1 MEAPS
6 KRVKLDIGP
15 DEWDSLKMLSGF
27 NNMHATEALP
37 DVLPIGQNSP
47 QLVAHGLYAEQLS
60 GTAFT
65 CPRSTNQRTWAYRI
79 APSVAQG
86 NARRRLTAYYEQV
99 APEKLASIDEP
110 LRKCAKMRHFEE
122 IACHKKL
129 YGRLEKKYGVEVKML
144 EREAPTSKPDEPAE
158 L

>member
-1 MEAPS
+1 MIA
-6 KRVKLDIGP
+6 
-15 DEWDSLKMLSGF
+15 MLF
-27 NNMHATEALP
+27 
-37 DVLPIGQNSP
+37 
-47 QLVAHGLYAEQLS
+47 VAFFCDLS
-60 GTAFT
+60 T
-65 CPRSTNQRTWAYRI
+65 
-79 APSVAQG
+79 PSVAQG

-144 EREAPTSKPDEPAE
+144 EREAPTSKPDESTE

>member
-1 MEAPS
+1 MDAPS

-37 DVLPIGQNSP
+37 DTLPIGQNSP

-65 CPRSTNQRTWAYRI
+65 CPRSTNPMLR
-79 APSVAQG
+79 APVDVLAMRLHLTLVLAALPLAQL
-86 NARRRLTAYYEQV
+86 RLHLV
-99 APEKLASIDEP
+99 L
-110 LRKCAKMRHFEE
+110 LRLLRPIRGLLICR
-122 IACHKKL
+122 
-129 YGRLEKKYGVEVKML
+129 
-144 EREAPTSKPDEPAE
+144 
-158 L
+158 

>member
-1 MEAPS
+1 MEHIS
-6 KRVKLDIGP
+6 KRTKLDIGP

-37 DVLPIGQNSP
+37 DTLPIGQNSP

-86 NARRRLTAYYEQV
+86 KYVPSASRAKPLVSEFTADASTVDPSPARWRPLTF
-99 APEKLASIDEP
+99 
-110 LRKCAKMRHFEE
+110 R
-122 IACHKKL
+122 
-129 YGRLEKKYGVEVKML
+129 
-144 EREAPTSKPDEPAE
+144 
-158 L
+158 